1 MLNGKSGF
9 HKSPDFFVY
18 FKCMKPKIYLFT
30 VRYKLVWDDDWQF
43 KNVVIENTVDLKSAM
58 NALRKKFQDGAKIVV
73 DNVYSEEMIL

>member
-1 MLNGKSGF
+1 
-9 HKSPDFFVY
+9 
-18 FKCMKPKIYLFT
+18 MKPKIYLFT
-30 VRYKLVWDDDWQF
+30 VRYKLVWDNDWQF

>member
-1 MLNGKSGF
+1 MLNGSPGF
-9 HKSPDFFVY
+9 TRARTFFVY
-18 FKCMKPKIYLFT
+18 FESMKPKIYLFT
-30 VRYKLVWDDDWQF
+30 VRYKLVWDNDWQF

>member
-1 MLNGKSGF
+1 
-9 HKSPDFFVY
+9 
-18 FKCMKPKIYLFT
+18 MKPKIYLFT
-30 VRYKLVWDDDWQF
+30 VRYKLIWDNDWQF

>member
-1 MLNGKSGF
+1 
-9 HKSPDFFVY
+9 
-18 FKCMKPKIYLFT
+18 MKPKIYLFT
-30 VRYKLVWDDDWQF
+30 VRYKLVWDVDWQF